1 MGTWMRGE
9 VAGDVAVAA
18 SRLAS
23 DAPHRLDDRPAL
35 LDTAASPWNAALST
49 TVASNAATALIVV
62 AEDFGSQTY
71 HRTYRALNMH

>member
-1 MGTWMRGE
+1 MGTWMRDE

-23 DAPHRLDDRPAL
+23 DAPHRLDDRPDL
-35 LDTAASPWNAALST
+35 LDAAALST

-71 HRTYRALNMH
+71 HRTYRALDMH